1 MLCVEHTVVVCL
13 PLFVKLLELRP
24 WSASLANNEKPPDLQ
39 SREPAMSKN
48 ATRGGRGGGIRPVV
62 RAGPSTANVPVPSS
76 TGIYYG
82 GVNDTTGKTVE
93 YSVRRGVLD
102 A

>member
-1 MLCVEHTVVVCL
+1 
-13 PLFVKLLELRP
+13 
-24 WSASLANNEKPPDLQ
+24 
-39 SREPAMSKN
+39 MSKN

-62 RAGPSTANVPVPSS
+62 RAAPSTANVPVPSS

-82 GVNDTTGKTVE
+82 GVKDTTGKTVE
-93 YSVRRGVLD
+93 YSVRQGILG

>member
-1 MLCVEHTVVVCL
+1 
-13 PLFVKLLELRP
+13 
-24 WSASLANNEKPPDLQ
+24 
-39 SREPAMSKN
+39 MSKN

-62 RAGPSTANVPVPSS
+62 RAGPPTANVPVPSS

-82 GVNDTTGKTVE
+82 GVKDTTGKTVE

>member
-1 MLCVEHTVVVCL
+1 MCL
-13 PLFVKLLELRP
+13 PLFVRILELRP
-24 WSASLANNEKPPDLQ
+24 VVHISSKKQ
-39 SREPAMSKN
+39 KTTRFTIKGTAMSKN

-62 RAGPSTANVPVPSS
+62 RAAPSTANVPVPSS

-82 GVNDTTGKTVE
+82 GVKDTTGKTVE
-93 YSVRRGVLD
+93 YSVRRRVLG

>member
-1 MLCVEHTVVVCL
+1 
-13 PLFVKLLELRP
+13 
-24 WSASLANNEKPPDLQ
+24 
-39 SREPAMSKN
+39 MSKN
-48 ATRGGRGGGIRPVV
+48 AIRGGRGGGIRPVV
-62 RAGPSTANVPVPSS
+62 RAAPATANVPVPSS

-82 GVNDTTGKTVE
+82 GVKDTTGKTVE